1 MGGDLRGD
9 REDVNGN
16 LPTMAPP
23 RQTPHRSRRETQ
35 EIRASEVQEYRAEN
49 QKLRRENARLRRE
62 LEKYLSAW
70 GTNTTG
76 EPEEVMANTDKQ
88 GRSAGIGCLMCGSD
102 KMIRIKVGAKT
113 IVGCKDCK
121 HRFTE

>member
-1 MGGDLRGD
+1 VGGDLRGND
-9 REDVNGN
+9 EELNDN
-16 LPTMAPP
+16 LPNMAPP

-35 EIRASEVQEYRAEN
+35 EVRASEVQEFRAEN

-70 GTNTTG
+70 GTNSAG
-76 EPEEVMANTDKQ
+76 EPEDAL
-88 GRSAGIGCLMCGSD
+88 AGNEKKAKPAGMGCLMCGGD
-102 KMIRIKVGAKT
+102 KMVRIKMGAKT